1 MKQKEKQ
8 KVIALLTAAGVGSRT
23 NQDIPKQFFHIDNKP
38 LIIYTMEAFQK
49 HPNVDEIIVVCL
61 DGWHEILKA
70 YAKQFNITKL
80 KYVVSGGATGQESIY
95 NGLKELEK
103 HCSKDDVVIV
113 HDGNRA
119 LVSDE
124 IISGALSTF
133 YQYGSAV
140 VAIPCVEVMFET
152 EDKVSSNKE
161 ISRDRLLRTQTPHI
175 YTLGKL
181 LWAHSEAQKRNITN
195 MAASCSLMRELGEMT
210 YFSKGSEKNLKVTT
224 MDDLEIF
231 KAILHN
237 TEEGWIKKDVQ

>member
-1 MKQKEKQ
+1 MKKTDNQKI
-8 KVIALLTAAGVGSRT
+8 IALLTAAGVGSRT
-23 NQDIPKQFFHIDNKP
+23 NQDIPKQFFHINNKP
-38 LIIYTMEAFQK
+38 LIIYTMEAFQN

-80 KYVVSGGATGQESIY
+80 KYVVSGGKTGQESIY

-103 HCSKDDVVIV
+103 HCDKDDVVIV

-119 LVSDE
+119 LVSNE

-140 VAIPCVEVMFET
+140 VAIPTTEVVFVSDDKIKST
-152 EDKVSSNKE
+152 EE
-161 ISRDRLLRTQTPHI
+161 ISRDKLVRTQTPHI

-181 LWAHSEAQKRNITN
+181 LWAHDEAKKRNLPST
-195 MAASCSLMRELGEMT
+195 AASCSLMKELGETT
-210 YFSKGSEKNLKVTT
+210 YFSKGTEKNIKITT
-224 MDDLEIF
+224 MEDLEIF
-231 KAILHN
+231 KAILQS
-237 TEEGWIKKDVQ
+237 EKESWIKN

>member
-1 MKQKEKQ
+1 MKKKDNQ

-49 HPNVDEIIVVCL
+49 HPNVDEILVVCL

-103 HCSKDDVVIV
+103 HCDKDDVVIV

-119 LVSDE
+119 LVSNE

-140 VAIPCVEVMFET
+140 VAIPTTEVVFVS
-152 EDKVSSNKE
+152 EDKIKSTEE
-161 ISRDRLLRTQTPHI
+161 ISRDKLVRTQTPHI

-181 LWAHSEAQKRNITN
+181 LWAHDEAKKRNLPST
-195 MAASCSLMRELGEMT
+195 AASCSLMKELGETT
-210 YFSKGSEKNLKVTT
+210 YFSKGSEKNLKITT
-224 MDDLEIF
+224 LEDLEIF
-231 KAILHN
+231 KAILN
-237 TEEGWIKKDVQ
+237 SEKESWIKN

>member
-1 MKQKEKQ
+1 MKKNEKQ
-8 KVIALLTAAGVGSRT
+8 KVVALLTAAGIGSRT

-49 HPNVDEIIVVCL
+49 HPNVDEILVVCL

-80 KYVVSGGATGQESIY
+80 KYVVSGGSTGQESIY
-95 NGLKELEK
+95 NGLKALEK
-103 HCSKDDVVIV
+103 DYSENDIVIV

-119 LVSDE
+119 LVSNE
-124 IISGALSTF
+124 IISDALSTF
-133 YQYGSAV
+133 YRYGSAV
-140 VAIPCVEVMFET
+140 TAIPCTEVVFES
-152 EDKVSSNKE
+152 EDKVQATKE
-161 ISRDRLLRTQTPHI
+161 ISRDKLLRTQTPHI

-181 LWAHSEAQKRNITN
+181 LWAHDEAKKRNLTS
-195 MAASCSLMRELGEMT
+195 MAASCSLMRELGEVT

-231 KAILHN
+231 KSLLH
-237 TEEGWIKKDVQ
+237 TKQEEWIKKDV

>member
-1 MKQKEKQ
+1 MKKKDNQ

-49 HPNVDEIIVVCL
+49 HPNVDEILVVCL

-103 HCSKDDVVIV
+103 HCDKDDVVII

-119 LVSDE
+119 LVSNE

-140 VAIPCVEVMFET
+140 VAIPTTEVVFVS
-152 EDKVSSNKE
+152 EDKIKSTEE
-161 ISRDRLLRTQTPHI
+161 ISRDKLVRTQTPHI

-181 LWAHSEAQKRNITN
+181 LWAHDEAKKRNLPST
-195 MAASCSLMRELGEMT
+195 AASCSLMKELGETT
-210 YFSKGSEKNLKVTT
+210 YFSKGTEKNLKITT
-224 MDDLEIF
+224 LEDLEIF
-231 KAILHN
+231 KAILN
-237 TEEGWIKKDVQ
+237 SEKESWIKN

>member
-1 MKQKEKQ
+1 MKKKDNQ

-49 HPNVDEIIVVCL
+49 HPNVDEILVVCL

-103 HCSKDDVVIV
+103 HCDKDDVVIV

-119 LVSDE
+119 LVSNE

-133 YQYGSAV
+133 YQYGGAV
-140 VAIPCVEVMFET
+140 VAIPTTEVVFVS
-152 EDKVSSNKE
+152 EDKIKSTEE
-161 ISRDRLLRTQTPHI
+161 ISRDKLVRTQTPHI

-181 LWAHSEAQKRNITN
+181 LWAHAEAKKRNLPPT
-195 MAASCSLMRELGEMT
+195 AASCSLMKELGETT
-210 YFSKGSEKNLKVTT
+210 YFSKGSEKNLKITT
-224 MDDLEIF
+224 LEDLEIF
-231 KAILHN
+231 KAILN
-237 TEEGWIKKDVQ
+237 SEKESWIKN

>member
-1 MKQKEKQ
+1 MKNNKNQ

-49 HPNVDEIIVVCL
+49 HPNVDEILVVCL

-80 KYVVSGGATGQESIY
+80 KYVVSGGSTGQESIY

-103 HCSKDDVVIV
+103 NCDENDVVII

-119 LVSDE
+119 LVSNE

-140 VAIPCVEVMFET
+140 TAIPTTEVVFVS
-152 EDKVSSNKE
+152 EDKIQSKEE
-161 ISRDRLLRTQTPHI
+161 ISRDKLVRTQTPHI
-175 YTLGKL
+175 YTLEKL
-181 LWAHSEAQKRNITN
+181 LWAHSEAKKRNLPP
-195 MAASCSLMRELGEMT
+195 MAASCSLMRELGETT

-224 MDDLEIF
+224 LDDLEIF
-231 KAILHN
+231 KSLLH
-237 TEEGWIKKDVQ
+237 TKQEEWIKKDV

>member
-1 MKQKEKQ
+1 MKKKDNQ

-49 HPNVDEIIVVCL
+49 HPNVDEILVVCL

-103 HCSKDDVVIV
+103 HSDKDDVVIV

-119 LVSDE
+119 LVSNE

-140 VAIPCVEVMFET
+140 VAIPTTEVVFVS
-152 EDKVSSNKE
+152 EDKIKSTEE
-161 ISRDRLLRTQTPHI
+161 ISRDKLVRTQTPHI

-181 LWAHSEAQKRNITN
+181 LWAHDEAKKRNLPST
-195 MAASCSLMRELGEMT
+195 AASCSLMKELGETT
-210 YFSKGSEKNLKVTT
+210 YFSKGSEKNLKITT
-224 MDDLEIF
+224 LEDLEIF
-231 KAILHN
+231 KAILN
-237 TEEGWIKKDVQ
+237 SEKESWLK

>member
-1 MKQKEKQ
+1 MKTKDNQ
-8 KVIALLTAAGVGSRT
+8 KVVALLTAAGVGSRT

-49 HPNVDEIIVVCL
+49 HPNVDEILVVCL

-80 KYVVSGGATGQESIY
+80 KYVVSGGSTGQESIY

-103 HCSKDDVVIV
+103 YCKKDDIVIV

-140 VAIPCVEVMFET
+140 VAIPTTEVVFVT
-152 EDKVSSNKE
+152 EDKINSTEE
-161 ISRDRLLRTQTPHI
+161 ISRDKLVRTQTPHI

-181 LWAHSEAQKRNITN
+181 LWAHEEAKNRNLPST
-195 MAASCSLMRELGEMT
+195 AASCSLMNKLGETT
-210 YFSKGSEKNLKVTT
+210 YFSKGTEKNIKITT
-224 MDDLEIF
+224 LEDLEIF
-231 KAILHN
+231 KAILN
-237 TEEGWIKKDVQ
+237 SEKESWIKN

>member
-1 MKQKEKQ
+1 MKKKDNQ

-49 HPNVDEIIVVCL
+49 HPNVDEILVVCL

-103 HCSKDDVVIV
+103 HCDKDDVIIV

-119 LVSDE
+119 LVSNE

-133 YQYGSAV
+133 YQYGGAV
-140 VAIPCVEVMFET
+140 VAIPTTEVVFVS
-152 EDKVSSNKE
+152 EDKIKSTEE
-161 ISRDRLLRTQTPHI
+161 ISRDKLVRTQTPHI

-181 LWAHSEAQKRNITN
+181 LWAHAEAKKRNLPPT
-195 MAASCSLMRELGEMT
+195 AASCSLMKELGETT
-210 YFSKGSEKNLKVTT
+210 YFSKGSEKNLKITT
-224 MDDLEIF
+224 LEDLEIF
-231 KAILHN
+231 KAILN
-237 TEEGWIKKDVQ
+237 SEKESWIKN

>member
-1 MKQKEKQ
+1 MKKNKDQ

-23 NQDIPKQFFHIDNKP
+23 HQDIPKQFFHIDNKP
-38 LIIYTMEAFQK
+38 LIIYTLEAFQK

-61 DGWHEILKA
+61 EGWHEILKA

-80 KYVVSGGATGQESIY
+80 KYVVNGGASGQESIY
-95 NGLKELEK
+95 NGLAELEK

-140 VAIPCVEVMFET
+140 VAIPCVEVVFESD
-152 EDKVSSNKE
+152 DKVQSTQE
-161 ISRDRLLRTQTPHI
+161 IPRERLLRTQTPHI

-181 LWAHSEAQKRNITN
+181 LWAHDEARKRNITN
-195 MAASCSLMRELGEMT
+195 MAASCSLMRELGEKT

-231 KAILHN
+231 KALIHS
-237 TEEGWIKKDVQ
+237 EQESWIK

>member
-1 MKQKEKQ
+1 MKKKDNQ

-23 NQDIPKQFFHIDNKP
+23 NQDIPKQFFHINNKP
-38 LIIYTMEAFQK
+38 LIIYTMEAFQQ
-49 HPNVDEIIVVCL
+49 HPNVDEILVVCL

-80 KYVVSGGATGQESIY
+80 KYVVSGGSTGQESIY

-103 HCSKDDVVIV
+103 HCDKDDVVIV

-119 LVSDE
+119 LVSNE

-140 VAIPCVEVMFET
+140 VAIPTTEVVFVS
-152 EDKVSSNKE
+152 EDKIKSTEE
-161 ISRDRLLRTQTPHI
+161 ISRDKLVRTQTPHI

-181 LWAHSEAQKRNITN
+181 LWAHDEAKKRNLPPT
-195 MAASCSLMRELGEMT
+195 AASCSLMKELGETT
-210 YFSKGSEKNLKVTT
+210 YFSKGSEKNLKITT
-224 MDDLEIF
+224 LEDLEIF
-231 KAILHN
+231 KAILN
-237 TEEGWIKKDVQ
+237 SEKESWLK